1 MTKTSWCS
9 QIWHEVKSIEVRYWS
24 VIVFGM
30 ALYGFF
36 FSEFTKMV
44 SKMATKSLNRSDLII
59 SALFLH
65 NDLSG
70 YYSRSQGGAEELA
83 YLRELKIEQSVSMV
97 VVQAAIPT
105 AMNTSK
111 PNQTKSLVWF
121 NSKHTFLSMPICLFW
136 LSDDFACSN
145 AGVKFKE

>member
-1 MTKTSWCS
+1 
-9 QIWHEVKSIEVRYWS
+9 
-24 VIVFGM
+24 M

-36 FSEFTKMV
+36 FSEFTIMV

-70 YYSRSQGGAEELA
+70 YYSRSQGGAGESA

-121 NSKHTFLSMPICLFW
+121 NSKHTLLSMLYLF
-136 LSDDFACSN
+136 
-145 AGVKFKE
+145 